1 MVMSMKKI
9 TAIPFALVFSTTAFA
24 QQQVPHIFTPST
36 PAKAAEVNENFDSL
50 NSRLNELSE
59 KALPENLTIV
69 YLDVDCTE
77 NPAALNEAYLENW
90 FIKDVSFRIKG
101 SCYGDI
107 TTARKEDDPQVQ
119 MQGQVLSITGVDD
132 TSEIIDN
139 DLTGQVNL
147 LGGFGGGLYLRDL
160 TIRTSGS
167 YPVLFSRNATG
178 SVINVSFLHE
188 GEEYSGDA
196 LWVQEGAQ
204 VYLGDLTINGFN
216 NGIRGING
224 AILRSLGNINIENV
238 ERGILLRNSLFRG
251 RDAISIN
258 ASEFA
263 VELDFN
269 SGWEGF
275 DTSLTISSGDIRV
288 ADGST
293 MRTNNLSAP
302 ESTINVEASELGG
315 SNFNIKQLFSHG
327 STVNIGD
334 SVFTEYLEAHNSSYV
349 SIYKTQVPAIS
360 VQGSSSMGV
369 WESVVSYYEA
379 NKGSFVEF
387 GDVNFEG
394 DVNIWSNSTTFINNS
409 TFNEGS
415 RLNVADGSLAN
426 IFGGSLI
433 TPDQYSCYGG
443 LVNIENVDVSS
454 ETENNCIDS
463 AGMQDMIDMYK
474 NSRNN

>member
-1 MVMSMKKI
+1 MKKI
-9 TAIPFALVFSTTAFA
+9 TTIPFALAFSTTVFA
-24 QQQVPHIFTPST
+24 QQEVPHIFTPST

-59 KALPENLTIV
+59 KALPENITIV
-69 YLDVDCTE
+69 NVEIDCTE

-90 FIKDVSFRIKG
+90 YIKDLSFNIKG

-107 TTARKEDDPQVQ
+107 DTPRKEEDPSVQVH
-119 MQGQVLSITGVDD
+119 GQVLGIYGVDD
-132 TSEIIDN
+132 TAELIDN
-139 DLTGQVNL
+139 DLTGQVDL
-147 LGGFGGGLYLRDL
+147 LGGFGGGLYLNNL
-160 TIRTSGS
+160 TIKTSGDF
-167 YPVLFSRNATG
+167 PVFYSRNAAG
-178 SVINVSFLHE
+178 SVRNVSFIYE
-188 GEEYSGDA
+188 GEGYSGDA
-196 LWVQEGAQ
+196 LWIQEGAQ
-204 VYLGDLTINGFN
+204 VYLSDLTINGFN
-216 NGIRGING
+216 GGIRGVNG
-224 AILRSLGNINIENV
+224 AVVRSLGNINIENV
-238 ERGILLRNSLFRG
+238 ERGVSLQNSLFRG
-251 RDAISIN
+251 RDAVNIS
-258 ASEFA
+258 ASENA

-275 DTSLTISSGDIRV
+275 DSSLTISSGNIRV

-293 MRTNNLSAP
+293 MRTNDLSAP
-302 ESTINVEASELGG
+302 ASRIDVEASELGG
-315 SNFNIKQLFSHG
+315 SNFNIKELYSQG
-327 STVNIGD
+327 STVNIGN
-334 SVFTEYLEAHNSSYV
+334 SVIAEYLEAHNSSYV
-349 SIYKTQVPAIS
+349 SIYNTQVPAIS

-415 RLNVADGSLAN
+415 RLNVASGSFAN
-426 IFGGSLI
+426 IFGGSI
-433 TPDQYSCYGG
+433 IAPDQYSCYGG
-443 LVNIENVDVSS
+443 TVDIENVDVNS

-463 AGMQDMIDMYK
+463 GGMQDMIDMYK